1 MWRDVKKIIQ
11 SNEVFLLTTHINPDG
26 DGVGA
31 SVALAEL
38 LLMMGKQVRFVCD
51 GPLPDKFAFLD
62 QRGLYEQYGPEHA
75 NLVVDVMVVLDT
87 HRKER
92 IGRVEAQGATVVC
105 IDHHTLGE
113 MFTPH
118 TVLDPKASS
127 AGAMIYTLFKE
138 SGYALNFNAAQA
150 IYASIVWD
158 TGRFSYSSTDRKAHK
173 IADECIKL
181 GVDPD
186 TIHSRL
192 FQRVPVA
199 QIPLFARALG
209 GMELYLG
216 GKVAVQMVTLE
227 DCRALGVDEAELED
241 LDLGYIHE
249 FNKWIEN
256 VECAVF
262 LCELPKGGVRLS
274 MRSQGDVDLS
284 KVVQVFGGGGH
295 AKAAGALS
303 DDGVEATKQRVLEL
317 IQEQIGVGRGFR

>member
-1 MWRDVKKIIQ
+1 MWRDVKKIIL
-11 SNEVFLLTTHINPDG
+11 SNEVFLLTTHVNPDG

-38 LLMMGKQVRFVCD
+38 LLMMGKKVRFVCD
-51 GPLPDKFAFLD
+51 GPLPDKFAFID
-62 QRGLYEQYGPEHA
+62 VRGLYEQYGPERE
-75 NLVVDVMVVLDT
+75 NLVADVMVVLDT
-87 HRKER
+87 HCKER
-92 IGRVEAQGATVVC
+92 IGRVEARGATVVC
-105 IDHHTLGE
+105 IDHHTPGE

-118 TVLDPKASS
+118 VALDPKASS

-209 GMELYLG
+209 RMEVHLEG
-216 GKVAVQMVTLE
+216 RVVVQTVTIE
-227 DCRALGVDEAELED
+227 DCRALGIDEAVLKD

-256 VECAVF
+256 VECAIF
-262 LCELPKGGVRLS
+262 LCELPSGGVRLS

-284 KVVQVFGGGGH
+284 KVVQDFGGGGH

-303 DDGVEATKQRVLEL
+303 DEGLNTTKERVLAL
-317 IQEQIGVGRGFR
+317 IRQQIGTKIA